1 MIKRLSATLVID
13 SGIVVNSYN
22 FETHLPVGKLSYT
35 LNRLQ
40 EFEVDEAVILNTSH
54 TDNPVNDFKEITK
67 SLDSCHISTPL
78 AYGGGI
84 TCASEAME
92 IVNAGAERVV
102 VSSKSLVNSNELFEM
117 CSYLGDQALI
127 LHLPLE
133 FVSNEAMVSGKSL
146 INLKSIIK
154 ILPSHWGGEVML
166 SFVAND
172 GAKFPNWNNI
182 CLTLEDTMGLKNLI
196 LAGGFASAEDIGR
209 GLGFEQV
216 SAVAVG
222 NYLHRTELSVT
233 DLKQRID
240 ANIELRR
247 TE

>member
-1 MIKRLSATLVID
+1 M
-13 SGIVVNSYN
+13 
-22 FETHLPVGKLSYT
+22 
-35 LNRLQ
+35 
-40 EFEVDEAVILNTSH
+40 NTSH
-54 TDNPVNDFKEITK
+54 TANPVNDFKEIIK
-67 SLDSCHISTPL
+67 GLDSCHISTPL

-84 TCASEAME
+84 TCASEAVE

-117 CSYLGDQALI
+117 CSFLGDQALI

-133 FVSNEAMVSGKSL
+133 FFSNEVMVSGESL
-146 INLKSIIK
+146 INLQSIRK
-154 ILPSHWGGEVML
+154 LLPSHWGGEVML

-172 GAKFPNWNNI
+172 GAKFPNWSNI
-182 CLTLEDTMGLKNLI
+182 CVALECTTGFNNLI
-196 LAGGFASAEDIGR
+196 LAGGFASADDIGR

-233 DLKQRID
+233 DLKQEID
-240 ANIELRR
+240 PIIELRR
-247 TE
+247 TK